1 MEIVMSI
8 LRALTA
14 GVCSVALYAL
24 WTVAEVALYGISQHS
39 ILTVVVC
46 VIIGSMI
53 GQRIWR

>member
-1 MEIVMSI
+1 MSI